1 LAEPFAFKEWAD
13 RHGALLVTGGRL
25 SVCRLHCD
33 RHVDP
38 VRAKGRAHGL
48 KALSDEQLDQAIE
61 ALRAMLD
68 QNAGDFPHDALEDA
82 AARLSR
88 IWVN

>member
-1 LAEPFAFKEWAD
+1 MLIRCEQKVE
-13 RHGALLVTGGRL
+13 HTN
-25 SVCRLHCD
+25 
-33 RHVDP
+33 
-38 VRAKGRAHGL
+38 GL

-68 QNAGDFPHDALEDA
+68 QNAGDFPHDGPEDA